1 MVRELEFRMHTP
13 QNKIS
18 FKVSAIEHQ
27 FFFQFPDGQYK
38 WVQEWKQVIPC
49 SCEAQ
54 AQSPGNRS
62 E

>member
-1 MVRELEFRMHTP
+1 MHTLSK
-13 QNKIS
+13 QNLFRSIGY
-18 FKVSAIEHQ
+18 IQHQ
-27 FFFQFPDGQYK
+27 IFFQFPDGQYK